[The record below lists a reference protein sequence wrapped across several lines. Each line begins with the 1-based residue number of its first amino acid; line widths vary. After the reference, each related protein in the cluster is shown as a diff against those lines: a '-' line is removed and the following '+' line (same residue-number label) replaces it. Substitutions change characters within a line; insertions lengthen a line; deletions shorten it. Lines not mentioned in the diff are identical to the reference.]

1 MQWIAHHRQHVIIAL
16 AFTAPLAVAAVLVP
30 FRDSL
35 TNAATA
41 LILVAVIVAIAST
54 GSRSGGYLS
63 SLSSTLWFDFFFTH
77 PYYSFDIHGRVPQ
90 EITICLLVVGLGV
103 TELAARGRHHQ
114 RVSQEESQYV
124 AMVRELT
131 DAAQTMSGPQL
142 IERAEPM
149 LIDLLHLRA
158 CRFDRQI
165 ADLPMASILANGE
178 VAHVGLAW
186 PADSMG
192 IPGPEA
198 QVVAL
203 WRGRTFGRFVIT
215 PTPGEPISQ
224 ERRSVAVVLASIVA
238 ATLTSDR
245 GSQ

>member
-1 MQWIAHHRQHVIIAL
+1 MEWIARHRQYVIVAL
-16 AFTAPLAVAAVLVP
+16 AVTAPLAVAAVLVP

-41 LILVAVIVAIAST
+41 LILVALIVAIAST
-54 GSRSGGYLS
+54 GSRSGGYLA
-63 SLSSTLWFDFFFTH
+63 SLSSTLWFDLFFTH
-77 PYYSFDIHGRVPQ
+77 PYNSFDIHGRDPR

-103 TELAARGRHHQ
+103 TELAARGRHHR
-114 RVSQEESQYV
+114 RVSEEESQYV

-131 DAAQTMSGPQL
+131 DAAQTTSGSKL
-142 IERAEPM
+142 VERAEPM

-165 ADLPMASILANGE
+165 AELPMASILANGE

-186 PADSMG
+186 PVDAMG

-198 QVVAL
+198 QIVAF
-203 WRGRTFGRFVIT
+203 WRGRTSGRFVIT

-238 ATLTSDR
+238 ATMASDR
-245 GSQ
+245 EST